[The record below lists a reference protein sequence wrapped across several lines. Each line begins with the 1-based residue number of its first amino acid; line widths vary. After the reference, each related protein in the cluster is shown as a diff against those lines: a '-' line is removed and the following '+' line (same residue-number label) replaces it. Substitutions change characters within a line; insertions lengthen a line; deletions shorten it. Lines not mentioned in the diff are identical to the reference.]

1 MFLRKSIS
9 ACLLTIAFLGMTAPS
24 AVSAP
29 ITAPT
34 DLNIGD
40 EYRLVFVTSTFRNAT
55 SSNIAD
61 YNAFVTA
68 AANAQTELAAL
79 GTTWT
84 AIAST
89 ATVNAIDNTSTSIGI
104 GGIPI
109 YLTNDTRLV
118 DNYADLWDGTLDTPL
133 NVFEDGTTNAGSTV
147 VWTGTS
153 ISGTAT
159 ANPLGSSSGTIGN
172 SASTANIWKNDTT
185 LGDIFSRRLYAISD
199 VLTVEAA
206 AVSEP
211 APIGL
216 LVLGLVG
223 LTIMRRKRAATT
235 PDAR

>member
-1 MFLRKSIS
+1 M
-9 ACLLTIAFLGMTAPS
+9 
-24 AVSAP
+24 
-29 ITAPT
+29 
-34 DLNIGD
+34 
-40 EYRLVFVTSTFRNAT
+40 
-55 SSNIAD
+55 
-61 YNAFVTA
+61 
-68 AANAQTELAAL
+68 
-79 GTTWT
+79 
-84 AIAST
+84 
-89 ATVNAIDNTSTSIGI
+89 
-104 GGIPI
+104 
-109 YLTNDTRLV
+109 NDTRLV

-133 NVFEDGTTNAGSTV
+133 NVFEDGTTNAGSTF